1 VTACVTHVQSSQ
13 ATGASVQ
20 GLLGEL
26 QGINMRLHHPYELSG
41 VGRDE
46 WAEIKEALYSLVD
59 SYIGDDDVD
68 EER

>member
-1 VTACVTHVQSSQ
+1 MQS
-13 ATGASVQ
+13 
-20 GLLGEL
+20 LLSEL

-46 WAEIKEALYSLVD
+46 WAETKEALYSLVD
-59 SYIGDDDVD
+59 SYISDDDVD